1 MASQESPAVAR
12 RRVRLAL
19 RRARE
24 ASEFTQQQVADALE
38 WSLSKIN
45 RIESGEV
52 TVSNTDL
59 RAMLELFRVTDEST
73 ITRLADDARASR
85 RRGWWDEPRY
95 RDHLTAATLQLLQ
108 FESEATAI
116 RVFQPTLFPGMLQT
130 QGYAEAVLR
139 FWRDELSDDARAARL
154 EVRLNRAREV
164 LDGDDPPKYL
174 VILDESVAH
183 REVGSRKE
191 MAELFRQLLVRM
203 ASPRVTVRILPYSE
217 GVMAQIGA
225 FNILDLDEEENAV
238 LYRESLNTDDI
249 VHTSTEVRRHRR
261 YFESMWERSLDH
273 EASQRLIQARLATLL
288 TSLDRARS

>member
-1 MASQESPAVAR
+1 
-12 RRVRLAL
+12 L

-24 ASEFTQQQVADALE
+24 AKNLTQQQVADALE
-38 WSLSKIN
+38 WSLSKVT
-45 RIESGEV
+45 RIENGDV
-52 TVSNTDL
+52 TISNTDL
-59 RAMLELFRVTDEST
+59 RALLELVDITDDDT
-73 ITRLADDARASR
+73 ITRFADDARASR
-85 RRGWWDEPRY
+85 RRGWWDEPHY

-130 QGYAEAVLR
+130 QGYAEAVLA
-139 FWRDELSDDARAARL
+139 FWRDELSDEARTARL

-183 REVGSRKE
+183 REVGGPKE
-191 MAELFRQLLVRM
+191 MAELFRELLVRM

-249 VHTSTEVRRHRR
+249 VHTSSEVQRHRR
-261 YFESMWERSLDH
+261 YFESMWERSLDP
-273 EASQRLIQARLATLL
+273 EASERVIQARLAALL
-288 TSLDRARS
+288 TSLDRGRSS